1 MNLIRTANKM
11 NATHARL
18 MKLAR
23 ANRDTFLYKQSG
35 ITTEMVTKNTI
46 PSRTVPIDVPHIG
59 NKRITTFDNV
69 SPTTTLYDIIA
80 KKKKK
85 KNQNRN

>member
-1 MNLIRTANKM
+1 MNLTTTAKRM
-11 NATHARL
+11 NATQAKL

-35 ITTEMVTKNTI
+35 ITMQIVTTNTI
-46 PSRTVPIDVPHIG
+46 PTRTVPIEVPHIG
-59 NKRITTFDNV
+59 KKRIRTFDKV

-80 KKKKK
+80 V
-85 KNQNRN
+85 NN